1 MLRLRV
7 PLRGLSCCV
16 SSCFIWMILSGSPE
30 RGAGRTFAH
39 ETCLDVPGHDLA
51 VRCEKLIC
59 EFERAGIDE

>member
-16 SSCFIWMILSGSPE
+16 SSCFICMILSEGPE

-51 VRCEKLIC
+51 VRSEKLIC